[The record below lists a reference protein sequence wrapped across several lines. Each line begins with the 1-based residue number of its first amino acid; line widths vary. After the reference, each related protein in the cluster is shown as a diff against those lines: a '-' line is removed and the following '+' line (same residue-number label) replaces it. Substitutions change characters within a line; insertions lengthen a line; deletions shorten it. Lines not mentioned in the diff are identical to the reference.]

1 MNNMLYDLALAAAQK
16 SYSKY
21 SGFSVG
27 AALLCCDG
35 SIFTG
40 CNIENSSYGATVC
53 AERTAFF
60 KAISEGKTDFKEI
73 AICTLKNGQL
83 LDNSF
88 LPCGI
93 CRQVFCEFCNEN
105 FVINIISKDR
115 VKQYTLSQL
124 MPSGFILGE
133 YYENV

>member
-1 MNNMLYDLALAAAQK
+1 MNNNTLYNLAVTAAQK

-21 SGFSVG
+21 SGYSVG
-27 AALLCCDG
+27 AALLCNDG

-60 KAISEGKTDFKEI
+60 KAISEGKTNFKELV
-73 AICTLKNGQL
+73 ICTLRNGEL
-83 LDNSF
+83 MDNSF

-93 CRQVFCEFCNEN
+93 CRQVMCEFCSEN
-105 FVINIISKDR
+105 FVVSIISKDS

-124 MPSGFILGE
+124 LRNGFILGE
-133 YYENV
+133 